1 MSRPTQDWQSDR
13 YQTNA
18 GFVPILGLPV
28 MDLLDPRQ
36 GERILDLG
44 CGDGVLTEK
53 LTEIGCDV
61 VGVDASQQMIQAAR
75 ERGLNAHV
83 VDGQTLQFDGE
94 FDAIFTNA
102 ALHWMTE
109 PDKVVAGVRRALR
122 PGGRFVGEF
131 GGHGNVAA
139 CRTAMIA
146 VVKAR
151 GVDTDSLSPWYFPT
165 PQEYGSLLTMHGF
178 TVHLVDLIPRPT
190 PLPTDVGGWMDTFGG
205 SFFGALPTEE
215 RAAARDEAVDL
226 LRTSLCD
233 SEGKWTA
240 DYVRLRF
247 SASLPA

>member
-1 MSRPTQDWQSDR
+1 MNRPAQDWQSDR

-18 GFVPILGLPV
+18 GFVPIMGLPV
-28 MDLLDPRQ
+28 VELLDPRS

-53 LTEIGCDV
+53 LAEAGCDV
-61 VGVDASQQMIQAAR
+61 VGVDASQQMIETAR
-75 ERGLNAHV
+75 RKGLNAHV
-83 VDGQTLQFDGE
+83 MDGQALAFDAE
-94 FDAIFTNA
+94 FDAVFTNA
-102 ALHWMTE
+102 ALHWMQQPE
-109 PDKVVAGVRRALR
+109 AVVTGVRRALK

-139 CRTAMIA
+139 CRTAMMA
-146 VVKAR
+146 VLKAR
-151 GVDTDSLSPWYFPT
+151 GYDAESLSPWYFPT
-165 PQEYGSLLTMHGF
+165 PQEYGSLLTLHGF
-178 TVHLVDLIPRPT
+178 SVHSAELIPRPT

-205 SFFGALPTEE
+205 AFFGALPEEE
-215 RAAARDEAVDL
+215 RASAREEAVEL
-226 LRTSLCD
+226 LRPSLCD